1 MSRSCLVL
9 IANGSEEI
17 ETISVVDALRRAS
30 IDVTLAS
37 VSDTL
42 QVECSR
48 GVKVVADT
56 KLSDCTTDSFECI
69 VLPG

>member
-1 MSRSCLVL
+1 MSHSCLVL

-17 ETISVVDALRRAS
+17 ETISVVDTLRRAA

-37 VSDTL
+37 VSDNV

-48 GVKVVADT
+48 GVNIVADM
-56 KLSDCTTDSFECI
+56 KLSDCNPDNFECI